1 MAKKKEHYNKIKLTD
16 RISEY
21 FRNADITGPKTG
33 PRNAILDNRNKA
45 KYNYY
50 GGRLLGS
57 LDQDALEDLRTRLS
71 SGEDREEILD
81 QFISDYP
88 DFQVPT
94 SRFNDILGEDGTAD
108 YVETLGAIESKQG
121 VDTSGTG
128 NDSRA
133 FGARSAAAMLDAS
146 DLITITEP
154 DVNRTYRTSYDGDTG
169 EFTETLVD
177 LNVNRYS
184 KLWEDMEKTSLKD
197 TGEKRAVQAISTE
210 DNTSNIEK
218 TIPELKKGIS
228 FTNYGNNNVKITKNP
243 GVSKD
248 LPKNKKL
255 RKGLDNTDLLPGGDL
270 IPDEDLDTEKMPEKK
285 EILGSFYSGAGDII
299 GEGID
304 ILDQK
309 SDGTSSVGGAIAKG
323 AGAGAAV
330 GAMAG
335 PIGAAVGGVIGG
347 AVSGIGTALKNKK
360 IKAANKELE
369 DKKAIARTSGAIQVA
384 TNTQAPMYEFGTAAA
399 EMSQPVEV
407 EKDELVLRKN
417 PLGKFKVVA
426 DFKGGKSHEQG
437 GEDYVLKE
445 GDIVFPGKKRKQI
458 RDFVSTGNHAAI
470 ETERLKLPK
479 DLPADGEMARGTSG
493 DSRSIWSKMFDPTGG
508 GSNINIPKSQS
519 SNSLTRDWEFSLNPP
534 RGPIPFTSGSG
545 LLDSSWMERRAED
558 GWEPFDPT
566 LAEGSSESTD
576 PQGTV
581 PTTSSPKIQERS
593 PEEFV
598 PFVNGRYINRED
610 VPTIDTKSIESR
622 MADRE
627 KGNAE
632 YAIRMKE
639 QRVRDAA
646 QDKIDKKQ
654 ARKDVRSGSS
664 NTLGEVSQY
673 FPGAANMLRGLR
685 TPEKVDRN
693 YISPETVRYTDQSAG
708 ARRDADIQS
717 RIDMENAS
725 RFSGGS
731 AQVARAGKAMASGDK
746 LKRKQEINAQESAR
760 ATQIEAGNVG
770 IRNQAKAANLDLDMQ
785 YDQMDAQN
793 RAAVDAYMDQGLHDI
808 GRAGSQIAQDR
819 KAEGM
824 QRAMMELMSTDKFY
838 YDAEGNRIKYKGNEG
853 ISLEDLKKLP
863 KRGKPTKRKERK

>member
-1 MAKKKEHYNKIKLTD
+1 MAKKKEHYNKITK
-16 RISEY
+16 
-21 FRNADITGPKTG
+21 
-33 PRNAILDNRNKA
+33 
-45 KYNYY
+45 
-50 GGRLLGS
+50 
-57 LDQDALEDLRTRLS
+57 
-71 SGEDREEILD
+71 
-81 QFISDYP
+81 
-88 DFQVPT
+88 
-94 SRFNDILGEDGTAD
+94 SR
-108 YVETLGAIESKQG
+108 
-121 VDTSGTG
+121 
-128 NDSRA
+128 
-133 FGARSAAAMLDAS
+133 
-146 DLITITEP
+146 
-154 DVNRTYRTSYDGDTG
+154 
-169 EFTETLVD
+169 
-177 LNVNRYS
+177 
-184 KLWEDMEKTSLKD
+184 
-197 TGEKRAVQAISTE
+197 
-210 DNTSNIEK
+210 
-218 TIPELKKGIS
+218 
-228 FTNYGNNNVKITKNP
+228 

-255 RKGLDNTDLLPGGDL
+255 RNGLDNTDLLPE
-270 IPDEDLDTEKMPEKK
+270 EDLDTEKIPGKK
-285 EILGSFYSGAGDII
+285 EIPGSFYSGAGDII

-309 SDGTSSVGGAIAKG
+309 SDGTSSVGGAVAKG

-330 GAMAG
+330 GSVAG

-399 EMSQPVEV
+399 EMSKPVEV

-493 DSRSIWSKMFDPTGG
+493 DSRSIWSKVFDPTGG
-508 GSNINIPKSQS
+508 GSTINIPESQS
-519 SNSLTRDWEFSLNPP
+519 SNSLTRDWEFSSYPP
-534 RGPIPFTSGSG
+534 RDPIPFTSGSG
-545 LLDSSWMERRAED
+545 LLDTSWMERRAKD

-566 LAEGSSESTD
+566 SVGGSSASTEH
-576 PQGTV
+576 QGTV
-581 PTTSSPKIQERS
+581 PTTSTPSVRKRS
-593 PEEFV
+593 SEETD
-598 PFVNGRYINRED
+598 PIINDRLRNNLSVSSRSTNND
-610 VPTIDTKSIESR
+610 KSIEDR

-639 QRVRDAA
+639 QRIRDAA
-646 QDKIDKKQ
+646 QAKADKKQ
-654 ARKDVRSGSS
+654 ARRDKRQDRKDARSGSS
-664 NTLGEVSQY
+664 NTLGEISQY

-838 YDAEGNRIKYKGNEG
+838 YDVDGNKIKYKGNEG
-853 ISLEDLKKLP
+853 ISLEDLKRMPRKAFTP
-863 KRGKPTKRKERK
+863 YEIKNAAKRGKPKTVPDLPGDVLEIKDSPKRKKRK